1 MDGKRWIELLGS
13 ALLLIVLT
21 AVVTACSKEEDD
33 YEAILVDAHAVNNV
47 PSMNCSF
54 FGVWTVDDMVAD
66 TVSVDVRI
74 GRDKN
79 YERGNDVAFNG
90 FPYQA
95 IINLLY
101 PGKKIDSITDKI
113 PSGLLLRFV
122 GLSNKALY
130 FEFLPFGMQS
140 LDPRVLHFMVK
151 LDDGKIVEVSLRFV
165 PNKSKAII
173 DTNGDTFSC
182 AIPIELI
189 AYSEREGMDADV
201 VIMEKKPDP
210 EMKLQFTSIQR
221 IEGGTVGN

>member
-13 ALLLIVLT
+13 ALLFIVLT

-33 YEAILVDAHAVNNV
+33 YVVPLVAAHAVNNV

-130 FEFLPFGMQS
+130 FEFLPIETQS
-140 LDPRVLHFMVK
+140 LDPRVLHFEAK
-151 LDDGKIVEVSLRFV
+151 LDDGKIVSVLLRFV
-165 PNKSKAII
+165 PSKSKAII
-173 DTNGDTFSC
+173 DTNGETFSC
-182 AIPIELI
+182 AIPIDLI
-189 AYSEREGMDADV
+189 TYYEQEGMDA

-221 IEGGTVGN
+221 IEGTVGN

>member
-1 MDGKRWIELLGS
+1 MDGKRWINFYCS
-13 ALLLIVLT
+13 ALLLVVLA
-21 AVVTACSKEEDD
+21 AVVSDCSKEEDD
-33 YEAILVDAHAVNNV
+33 SQLSKGVSSVVNNV
-47 PSMNCSF
+47 PSMNFSF
-54 FGVWTVDDMVAD
+54 LGVWTVDDIVAD
-66 TVSVDVRI
+66 TVGVDVCI

-122 GLSNKALY
+122 GFSNKALY
-130 FEFLPFGMQS
+130 FEFLPIETQS
-140 LDPRVLHFMVK
+140 LDPRVLHFEAK
-151 LDDGKIVEVSLRFV
+151 LDDGKIVSVLLRFV
-165 PNKSKAII
+165 PSKSKAII

-221 IEGGTVGN
+221 IEGTVGN

>member
-1 MDGKRWIELLGS
+1 MGS
-13 ALLLIVLT
+13 ALLFIVLT

-33 YEAILVDAHAVNNV
+33 YVVPLVAAHAVNNV

-101 PGKKIDSITDKI
+101 PGKKIESITDKI

-122 GLSNKALY
+122 GFSNKALY
-130 FEFLPFGMQS
+130 FEFLPIETQS
-140 LDPRVLHFMVK
+140 LDPRVLHFEAK
-151 LDDGKIVEVSLRFV
+151 LDDGKIVSVLLRFV
-165 PNKSKAII
+165 PSKSKAII
-173 DTNGDTFSC
+173 DTNEETFSC
-182 AIPIELI
+182 AIPIDLI
-189 AYSEREGMDADV
+189 TYYEQEGMDA

-221 IEGGTVGN
+221 IEGTVGN

>member
-33 YEAILVDAHAVNNV
+33 YVVPLVAAHAVNNV

-101 PGKKIDSITDKI
+101 PGKKIESITDKI

-130 FEFLPFGMQS
+130 FEFLPIETQS
-140 LDPRVLHFMVK
+140 LDPRVLHFEAK
-151 LDDGKIVEVSLRFV
+151 LDDGKIVSVLLRFV
-165 PNKSKAII
+165 PSKSKAII
-173 DTNGDTFSC
+173 DTNGETFSC
-182 AIPIELI
+182 AIPIDLI
-189 AYSEREGMDADV
+189 TYYEQEGMDA

-221 IEGGTVGN
+221 IEGTVGN

>member
-33 YEAILVDAHAVNNV
+33 YVVPLVAAHAVNNV

-122 GLSNKALY
+122 GFSNKALY
-130 FEFLPFGMQS
+130 FEFLPIETQS
-140 LDPRVLHFMVK
+140 LDPRVLHFEAK
-151 LDDGKIVEVSLRFV
+151 LDDGKIVSVLLRFV
-165 PNKSKAII
+165 PSKSKAII
-173 DTNGDTFSC
+173 DTNGETFSC
-182 AIPIELI
+182 AIPIDLI
-189 AYSEREGMDADV
+189 TYYEQEGMDA

-221 IEGGTVGN
+221 IEGTVGN

>member
-13 ALLLIVLT
+13 ALLFIVLT

-33 YEAILVDAHAVNNV
+33 YVVPLVAAHAVNNV

-101 PGKKIDSITDKI
+101 PGKKIESITDKI

-122 GLSNKALY
+122 GFSNKALY
-130 FEFLPFGMQS
+130 FEFLPIETQS
-140 LDPRVLHFMVK
+140 LDPRVLHFEAK
-151 LDDGKIVEVSLRFV
+151 LDDGKIVSVLLRFV
-165 PNKSKAII
+165 PSKSKAII
-173 DTNGDTFSC
+173 DTNGETFSC
-182 AIPIELI
+182 AIPIDLI
-189 AYSEREGMDADV
+189 TYYEQEGMDA

-221 IEGGTVGN
+221 IEGTVGN

>member
-33 YEAILVDAHAVNNV
+33 YVVPLVAAHAVNNV

-79 YERGNDVAFNG
+79 YERGNDVSFRG

-122 GLSNKALY
+122 GFSNKALY
-130 FEFLPFGMQS
+130 FEFLPIETQS
-140 LDPRVLHFMVK
+140 LDPRVLHFEAK
-151 LDDGKIVEVSLRFV
+151 LDDGKIVSVLLRFV
-165 PNKSKAII
+165 PSKSKAII
-173 DTNGDTFSC
+173 DTNGETFSC
-182 AIPIELI
+182 AIPIDLI
-189 AYSEREGMDADV
+189 TYYEQEGMDA

-221 IEGGTVGN
+221 IEGTVGN

>member
-1 MDGKRWIELLGS
+1 MDGKRWINFYCS
-13 ALLLIVLT
+13 ALLLVVLA
-21 AVVTACSKEEDD
+21 AVVSACSKEEDD
-33 YEAILVDAHAVNNV
+33 SQLSKGVSSVVNNV
-47 PSMNCSF
+47 PSMNFSF
-54 FGVWTVDDMVAD
+54 LGVWTVDDIVAD
-66 TVSVDVRI
+66 TVGVDVCI
-74 GRDKN
+74 GRDKI
-79 YERGNDVAFNG
+79 YETGNDVSFYG
-90 FPYQA
+90 FPYQT

-101 PGKKIDSITDKI
+101 PGKMVVSVVSKI
-113 PSGLLLRFV
+113 PPALFMRFV

>member
-1 MDGKRWIELLGS
+1 MGS

-33 YEAILVDAHAVNNV
+33 YEATLVAAHAVNIV

-54 FGVWTVDDMVAD
+54 LGVWTVDDMVAD
-66 TVSVDVRI
+66 TVSVDVCI

-101 PGKKIDSITDKI
+101 PGKKIESITDKI

-122 GLSNKALY
+122 GFSNKALY
-130 FEFLPFGMQS
+130 FEFLPIETQS
-140 LDPRVLHFMVK
+140 LDPRVLHFEAK
-151 LDDGKIVEVSLRFV
+151 LDDGKIVSVLLRFV
-165 PNKSKAII
+165 PSKSKAII
-173 DTNGDTFSC
+173 DTNGETFSC
-182 AIPIELI
+182 AIPIDLMTYYEQ
-189 AYSEREGMDADV
+189 EGMDA

-221 IEGGTVGN
+221 IEGTVGN

>member
-33 YEAILVDAHAVNNV
+33 YEATLVAAHAVNIV

-54 FGVWTVDDMVAD
+54 LGVWTVDDIVAD
-66 TVSVDVRI
+66 TVGVDVRI

-101 PGKKIDSITDKI
+101 PGKKIESITDKI

-122 GLSNKALY
+122 GFSNKALY
-130 FEFLPFGMQS
+130 FEFLSIETQS
-140 LDPRVLHFMVK
+140 LDPRVLHFEAK
-151 LDDGKIVEVSLRFV
+151 LDDGKIVSVLLRFV
-165 PNKSKAII
+165 PSKSKAII
-173 DTNGDTFSC
+173 DTNGETFSC
-182 AIPIELI
+182 AIPIDLI
-189 AYSEREGMDADV
+189 TYYEQEGMDA

-221 IEGGTVGN
+221 IEGTVGN

>member
-1 MDGKRWIELLGS
+1 MGS
-13 ALLLIVLT
+13 ALLFIVLT

-33 YEAILVDAHAVNNV
+33 YVVPLVAAHAVNNV

-122 GLSNKALY
+122 GFSNKALY
-130 FEFLPFGMQS
+130 FEFLPIETQS
-140 LDPRVLHFMVK
+140 LDPRVLHFEAK
-151 LDDGKIVEVSLRFV
+151 LDDGKIVSVLLRFV
-165 PNKSKAII
+165 PSKSKAII
-173 DTNGDTFSC
+173 DTNGETFSC
-182 AIPIELI
+182 AIPIDLI
-189 AYSEREGMDADV
+189 TYYEQEGMDA

-221 IEGGTVGN
+221 IEGTVGN

>member
-13 ALLLIVLT
+13 ALLFIVLT

-33 YEAILVDAHAVNNV
+33 YEATLVAAHAVNIV

-54 FGVWTVDDMVAD
+54 FGVWTVDDIVAD
-66 TVSVDVRI
+66 TVGVDVRI

-130 FEFLPFGMQS
+130 FEFLPIETQS
-140 LDPRVLHFMVK
+140 LDPRVLHFEAK
-151 LDDGKIVEVSLRFV
+151 LDDGKIVSVLLRFV
-165 PNKSKAII
+165 PSKSKAII
-173 DTNGDTFSC
+173 DTNGETFSC
-182 AIPIELI
+182 AIPIDLI
-189 AYSEREGMDADV
+189 TYYEQEGMDA

-221 IEGGTVGN
+221 IEGTVGN

>member
-33 YEAILVDAHAVNNV
+33 YVVPLVAAHAVNNV

-130 FEFLPFGMQS
+130 FEFLPIETQS
-140 LDPRVLHFMVK
+140 LDPRVLHFEAK
-151 LDDGKIVEVSLRFV
+151 LDDGKIVSVLLRFV
-165 PNKSKAII
+165 PSKSKAII
-173 DTNGDTFSC
+173 DTNGETFSC
-182 AIPIELI
+182 AIPIDLI
-189 AYSEREGMDADV
+189 TYYEQGGMDA

-221 IEGGTVGN
+221 IEGTVGN

>member
-1 MDGKRWIELLGS
+1 MGS
-13 ALLLIVLT
+13 ALLFIVLT

-33 YEAILVDAHAVNNV
+33 YEAILVAAHAVNNV

-130 FEFLPFGMQS
+130 FEFLPIETQS
-140 LDPRVLHFMVK
+140 LDPRVLHFEAK
-151 LDDGKIVEVSLRFV
+151 LDDGKIVSVLLRFV
-165 PNKSKAII
+165 PSKSKAII
-173 DTNGDTFSC
+173 DTNGETFSC
-182 AIPIELI
+182 AIPIDLI
-189 AYSEREGMDADV
+189 TYYEQEGMDA

-221 IEGGTVGN
+221 IEGTVGN

>member
-1 MDGKRWIELLGS
+1 MDRKRWIELLGS
-13 ALLLIVLT
+13 ALLFIVLAT
-21 AVVTACSKEEDD
+21 VVSACSKEEED
-33 YEAILVDAHAVNNV
+33 YQGSVNASTVVNDV

-54 FGVWTVDDMVAD
+54 LGVWTVDDIVAD
-66 TVSVDVRI
+66 TVGVDVCI
-74 GRDKN
+74 GHDKN
-79 YERGNDVAFNG
+79 YETVNYVAFYG

-101 PGKKIDSITDKI
+101 PGKMIESVIYRI
-113 PSGLLLRFV
+113 PPAKYLRFV

-130 FEFLPFGMQS
+130 FEFLPNEMQS
-140 LDPRVLHFMVK
+140 LDPRVLHFLVK

-182 AIPIELI
+182 VIPIDLI
-189 AYSEREGMDADV
+189 AYSEREGMDADA
-201 VIMEKKPDP
+201 VIMKKEPDP

-221 IEGGTVGN
+221 MEGTTVGN

>member
-33 YEAILVDAHAVNNV
+33 YVVPLVAAHAVNNV

-101 PGKKIDSITDKI
+101 PGKKIESITDKI

-130 FEFLPFGMQS
+130 FEFLPIEAQS
-140 LDPRVLHFMVK
+140 LDPRVLHFEAK
-151 LDDGKIVEVSLRFV
+151 LDDGKIVSVLLRFV
-165 PNKSKAII
+165 PSKSKAII
-173 DTNGDTFSC
+173 DTNGETFSC
-182 AIPIELI
+182 AIPIDLI
-189 AYSEREGMDADV
+189 TYYEQEGMDA

-221 IEGGTVGN
+221 IEGTVGN

>member
-1 MDGKRWIELLGS
+1 MDRKRWIELLGS
-13 ALLLIVLT
+13 ALLFIVLA

-33 YEAILVDAHAVNNV
+33 YEASVDVSIVVNNV

-54 FGVWTVDDMVAD
+54 LGVWMVDDIGAD
-66 TVSVDVRI
+66 TVRADVGI

-79 YERGNDVAFNG
+79 YERGNDVGFHG

-101 PGKKIDSITDKI
+101 PGKKIESVTDKI
-113 PSGLLLRFV
+113 PSALLLRFV

-130 FEFLPFGMQS
+130 FEFLPIETQS
-140 LDPRVLHFMVK
+140 FDPRVLHFEVK
-151 LDDGKIVEVSLRFV
+151 LDDGKIVGVSLRFV
-165 PNKSKAII
+165 GNKSKAII
-173 DTNGDTFSC
+173 DTNGNTFSC
-182 AIPIELI
+182 AIPIDLI
-189 AYSEREGMDADV
+189 AYYEKEGMDD

-221 IEGGTVGN
+221 IEGVTVGN

>member
-1 MDGKRWIELLGS
+1 MGS
-13 ALLLIVLT
+13 ALLFIVLT

-33 YEAILVDAHAVNNV
+33 YVVPLVAAHAVNNV

-130 FEFLPFGMQS
+130 FEFLPIETQS
-140 LDPRVLHFMVK
+140 LDPRVLHFEAK
-151 LDDGKIVEVSLRFV
+151 LDDGKIVSVLLRFV
-165 PNKSKAII
+165 PSKSKAII
-173 DTNGDTFSC
+173 DTNGETFSC
-182 AIPIELI
+182 AIPIDLI
-189 AYSEREGMDADV
+189 TYYEQEGMDA

-221 IEGGTVGN
+221 IEGTVGN

>member
-13 ALLLIVLT
+13 AILFIVLAT
-21 AVVTACSKEEDD
+21 VVSACSKEEDD
-33 YEAILVDAHAVNNV
+33 YVVPLVAAHAVNNV

-101 PGKKIDSITDKI
+101 PGKKIESITDKI

-130 FEFLPFGMQS
+130 FEFLPIETQS
-140 LDPRVLHFMVK
+140 LDPRVLHFEAK
-151 LDDGKIVEVSLRFV
+151 LDDGKIVSVLLRFV
-165 PNKSKAII
+165 PSKSKAII
-173 DTNGDTFSC
+173 DTNGETFSC
-182 AIPIELI
+182 AIPIDLI
-189 AYSEREGMDADV
+189 TYYEQEGMDA

-221 IEGGTVGN
+221 IEGTVGN

>member
-130 FEFLPFGMQS
+130 FEFLPIETQS
-140 LDPRVLHFMVK
+140 LDPRVLHFEAK
-151 LDDGKIVEVSLRFV
+151 LDDGKIVSVLLRFV
-165 PNKSKAII
+165 PSKSKAII
-173 DTNGDTFSC
+173 DTNGETFSC
-182 AIPIELI
+182 AIPIDLI
-189 AYSEREGMDADV
+189 TYYEQEGMDA

-221 IEGGTVGN
+221 IEGTVGN

>member
-13 ALLLIVLT
+13 ALLFIVLT

-33 YEAILVDAHAVNNV
+33 YVVPLVAAHAVNNV

-101 PGKKIDSITDKI
+101 PGKKIESITDKI

-122 GLSNKALY
+122 GFSNKALY
-130 FEFLPFGMQS
+130 FEFLPIETQS
-140 LDPRVLHFMVK
+140 LDPRVLHFEAK
-151 LDDGKIVEVSLRFV
+151 LDDGKIVRVLLRFV
-165 PNKSKAII
+165 PSKSKAII
-173 DTNGDTFSC
+173 DTNGETFSC
-182 AIPIELI
+182 AIPIDLI
-189 AYSEREGMDADV
+189 TYYEQEGMDA

-221 IEGGTVGN
+221 IEGTVGN

>member
-1 MDGKRWIELLGS
+1 MGS
-13 ALLLIVLT
+13 ALLFIVLT

-33 YEAILVDAHAVNNV
+33 YVVPLVAAHAVNNV

-101 PGKKIDSITDKI
+101 PGKKIESITDKI

-130 FEFLPFGMQS
+130 FEFLPIETQS
-140 LDPRVLHFMVK
+140 LDPRVLHFEAK
-151 LDDGKIVEVSLRFV
+151 LDDGKIVSVLLRFV
-165 PNKSKAII
+165 PSKSKAII
-173 DTNGDTFSC
+173 DTNGETFSC
-182 AIPIELI
+182 AIPIDLI
-189 AYSEREGMDADV
+189 TYYEQEGMDA

-221 IEGGTVGN
+221 IEGTVGN

>member
-13 ALLLIVLT
+13 ALLFIVLT

-33 YEAILVDAHAVNNV
+33 YEATLVAAHAVNNV

-130 FEFLPFGMQS
+130 FEFLPIETQS
-140 LDPRVLHFMVK
+140 LDPRVLHFEAK
-151 LDDGKIVEVSLRFV
+151 LDDGKIVSVLLRFV
-165 PNKSKAII
+165 PSKSKAII
-173 DTNGDTFSC
+173 DTNGETFSC
-182 AIPIELI
+182 AIPIDLI
-189 AYSEREGMDADV
+189 TYYEQEGMDA

-221 IEGGTVGN
+221 IEGTVGN

>member
-33 YEAILVDAHAVNNV
+33 YVVPLVAAHAVNNV

-130 FEFLPFGMQS
+130 FEFLPIETQS
-140 LDPRVLHFMVK
+140 LDPRVLHFEAK
-151 LDDGKIVEVSLRFV
+151 LDDGKIVSVLLRFV
-165 PNKSKAII
+165 PSKSKAII
-173 DTNGDTFSC
+173 DTNGETFSC
-182 AIPIELI
+182 AIPIDLI
-189 AYSEREGMDADV
+189 TYYEQEGMDA

-221 IEGGTVGN
+221 IEGTVGN

>member
-13 ALLLIVLT
+13 ALLFIVLT

-33 YEAILVDAHAVNNV
+33 YVVPLVAAHAVNNV

-79 YERGNDVAFNG
+79 YERGNDVGFRG

-101 PGKKIDSITDKI
+101 PGKKIESITDKI

-130 FEFLPFGMQS
+130 FEFLPIETQS
-140 LDPRVLHFMVK
+140 LDPRVLHFEAK
-151 LDDGKIVEVSLRFV
+151 LDDGKIVSVLLRFV
-165 PNKSKAII
+165 PSKSKAII
-173 DTNGDTFSC
+173 DTNGETFSC
-182 AIPIELI
+182 AIPIDLI
-189 AYSEREGMDADV
+189 TYYEQEGMDA

-221 IEGGTVGN
+221 IEGTVGN

>member
-13 ALLLIVLT
+13 ALLFIVLT

-33 YEAILVDAHAVNNV
+33 YVVPLVAAHAVNNV

-101 PGKKIDSITDKI
+101 PGKKIESITDKI

-130 FEFLPFGMQS
+130 FEFLPIETQS
-140 LDPRVLHFMVK
+140 LDPRVLHFEAK
-151 LDDGKIVEVSLRFV
+151 LDDGKIVSVLLRFV
-165 PNKSKAII
+165 PSKSKAII
-173 DTNGDTFSC
+173 DTNGETFSC
-182 AIPIELI
+182 AIPIDLI
-189 AYSEREGMDADV
+189 TYYEQEGMDA

-221 IEGGTVGN
+221 IEGTVGN